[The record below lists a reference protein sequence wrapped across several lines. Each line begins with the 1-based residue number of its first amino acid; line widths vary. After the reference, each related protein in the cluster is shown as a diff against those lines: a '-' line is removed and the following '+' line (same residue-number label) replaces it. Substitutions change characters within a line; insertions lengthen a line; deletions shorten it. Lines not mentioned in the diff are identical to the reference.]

1 MNGTGG
7 FSPPQQ
13 QPQQPQPY
21 SPPSGGQIAPGSITY
36 TTSTS
41 ADGQVTYH
49 PFRAVPASYQTPQGV
64 VHGIQWV
71 PAEATQILP
80 TGAQPANA
88 EFAASFNRGQ
98 LSREEERELEKWK
111 RSEEKRKKKEEKA
124 SLKNIAKQIERDEID
139 IRMARERDTQVRGRK
154 KSFYGEAP
162 PSGYS
167 IPGTAAYGTYSS
179 SDLDRRF
186 DSLDIERKEVSFAA
200 RPRKL
205 SQSGAGAYSS
215 PPATYSSPTGY
226 PTTGGAGPYNRAAS
240 PYRPVGNFST
250 SPNIR
255 PQEFPSTYPG
265 GPDPMVRAPSPYGAR
280 APSPYGARAPSP
292 YGARAPSP
300 YGATAPGPRAPS
312 PFGATGP
319 TPYGARAPSPYGA
332 RAPSPYGGP
341 GPSPYGARAPSPMPP
356 VPRATSPMPP
366 GPPRA
371 PSPYGRPVS
380 RAPSPYHGQQA
391 STYPP
396 PHRAPSPFVP
406 PGQIQSVYPRGHVLE
421 GQPVG
426 GPRSRAPS
434 PMPGAPAGPGFS
446 SSPRMPNVGFA
457 SSPRMPNAGFPSSPR
472 MPNAGFP
479 SSPRMPGAATGGDSL
494 QLAAPEA
501 FSRPP
506 NAAQPYTPFSVM
518 RIQEMDKFYDQI
530 PRMPLVLDTHD
541 VYHQDWIRFMNDLAL
556 AWAGKMPIHE
566 FSKGGVP
573 PKRSSLVSD
582 LINLWNDSFFRARRV
597 EVVLYKGRER
607 RSGPHTGA
615 LDKNLPMPDLDF
627 DSESDSSESSSLSSE
642 SDDGYYGRGADLAES
657 KRRRREK
664 KEEKKWRK
672 KEKKIRKKAK
682 ERERQYA
689 LYLNYIAPRD
699 MPVPGN
705 SYYG

>member
-1 MNGTGG
+1 MSGTGG

-13 QPQQPQPY
+13 QPQQQPQPY

-49 PFRAVPASYQTPQGV
+49 PFSYQTPQGV

-139 IRMARERDTQVRGRK
+139 NRMARERDSQARGRK

-186 DSLDIERKEVSFAA
+186 DSLDIERKE
-200 RPRKL
+200 L

-215 PPATYSSPTGY
+215 PPATYR
-226 PTTGGAGPYNRAAS
+226 AGPYNRAAS
-240 PYRPVGNFST
+240 PYRPV
-250 SPNIR
+250 
-255 PQEFPSTYPG
+255 EFPST
-265 GPDPMVRAPSPYGAR
+265 APSPYGAR
-280 APSPYGARAPSP
+280 APSPY
-292 YGARAPSP
+292 APSP

-312 PFGATGP
+312 PFGATAP
-319 TPYGARAPSPYGA
+319 TPY
-332 RAPSPYGGP
+332 APSPYGGP

-371 PSPYGRPVS
+371 PSPYGRP
-380 RAPSPYHGQQA
+380 A

-421 GQPVG
+421 GQPIG

-434 PMPGAPAGPGFS
+434 PMPGAPAGPGFA
-446 SSPRMPNVGFA
+446 SSPRMPNVGFS

-518 RIQEMDKFYDQI
+518 RIQEMEKFYDQI

-573 PKRSSLVSD
+573 PKRTSLVAD

-607 RSGPHTGA
+607 RSGPHTGTM
-615 LDKNLPMPDLDF
+615 DKNLPMPDLDF
-627 DSESDSSESSSLSSE
+627 DSDSDSSESSSLSSE
-642 SDDGYYGRGADLAES
+642 SEDEYYGRGVDLAES

>member
-1 MNGTGG
+1 
-7 FSPPQQ
+7 
-13 QPQQPQPY
+13 
-21 SPPSGGQIAPGSITY
+21 
-36 TTSTS
+36 
-41 ADGQVTYH
+41 
-49 PFRAVPASYQTPQGV
+49 
-64 VHGIQWV
+64 
-71 PAEATQILP
+71 
-80 TGAQPANA
+80 
-88 EFAASFNRGQ
+88 
-98 LSREEERELEKWK
+98 
-111 RSEEKRKKKEEKA
+111 
-124 SLKNIAKQIERDEID
+124 
-139 IRMARERDTQVRGRK
+139 MARDRDTQVRERK
-154 KSFYGEAP
+154 RSFYGEAP
-162 PSGYS
+162 PSGPL
-167 IPGTAAYGTYSS
+167 PGTAAYGTYNSS
-179 SDLDRRF
+179 ADLDRRF
-186 DSLDIERKEVSFAA
+186 GDLDIEPKQVSFATSTG
-200 RPRKL
+200 PRKP
-205 SQSGAGAYSS
+205 SQSGAGTYSS

-226 PTTGGAGPYNRAAS
+226 PTTGGASPYNRAAS
-240 PYRPVGNFST
+240 PFRPVGNFST

-255 PQEFPSTYPG
+255 PQEFSSTYPG
-265 GPDPMVRAPSPYGAR
+265 GPDPVARAPSPYGARAPSPFGATVPTFGPTGPTPYGARAPSPYGATAPTSYGARAPSPFGATAPSPYGAR

-292 YGARAPSP
+292 YG
-300 YGATAPGPRAPS
+300 GP
-312 PFGATGP
+312 
-319 TPYGARAPSPYGA
+319 APSPYGA

-341 GPSPYGARAPSPMPP
+341 AYGARAPSPMPQA
-356 VPRATSPMPP
+356 PRGASPMPP
-366 GPPRA
+366 GPRA
-371 PSPYGRPVS
+371 PSPYARPVS
-380 RAPSPYHGQQA
+380 RAPSPYNGQPA
-391 STYPP
+391 TSTYPP

-421 GQPVG
+421 GQPIT

-434 PMPGAPAGPGFS
+434 PMPGGPGFS
-446 SSPRMPNVGFA
+446 SSPRMPNAGFT
-457 SSPRMPNAGFPSSPR
+457 SSPRMPNTGFPSSPR
-472 MPNAGFP
+472 VPNSGFP
-479 SSPRMPGAATGGDSL
+479 SSPRMPGAATGGESL

-573 PKRSSLVSD
+573 PKRSSLVAD

-607 RSGPHTGA
+607 RSGLHVGT
-615 LDKNLPMPDLDF
+615 LDKNLPMPDFDSDDF
-627 DSESDSSESSSLSSE
+627 DSLDSSSSSSSSSESE
-642 SDDGYYGRGADLAES
+642 DDEYYGRGVDLADS

-672 KEKKIRKKAK
+672 KEKKLRKKVK

-705 SYYG
+705 YYG

>member
-1 MNGTGG
+1 MSGTGG
-7 FSPPQQ
+7 FASPQ
-13 QPQQPQPY
+13 QQPQPY

-41 ADGQVTYH
+41 TDGTVTYH
-49 PFRAVPASYQTPQGV
+49 PFSYQTAQGV

-98 LSREEERELEKWK
+98 LSRGEERELEKWK
-111 RSEEKRKKKEEKA
+111 RSEEKRKKKEEKV
-124 SLKNIAKQIERDEID
+124 SLKNIAKQFERDEIE
-139 IRMARERDTQVRGRK
+139 IRMARERDTTHVRERK
-154 KSFYGEAP
+154 RSFYGEAP
-162 PSGYS
+162 PSGPL
-167 IPGTAAYGTYSS
+167 PGTAAYGTYNSS
-179 SDLDRRF
+179 ADLDRKF
-186 DSLDIERKEVSFAA
+186 GDLDIEPKQVSFAPG
-200 RPRKL
+200 PRKGT
-205 SQSGAGAYSS
+205 QGGAGTYSS

-226 PTTGGAGPYNRAAS
+226 PTTGGASPYNRAAS

-255 PQEFPSTYPG
+255 PQEFSSTYPG
-265 GPDPMVRAPSPYGAR
+265 GSDPMA
-280 APSPYGARAPSP
+280 
-292 YGARAPSP
+292 
-300 YGATAPGPRAPS
+300 RAPS

-319 TPYGARAPSPYGA
+319 TFGPTGPTPYAPSPYGA

-341 GPSPYGARAPSPMPP
+341 APTPYGARAPSPYGGPAPAPYGARAPSPYGGPAPSPYGARAPSPMPHA
-356 VPRATSPMPP
+356 PRGASPMPP
-366 GPPRA
+366 GPRA
-371 PSPYGRPVS
+371 PSPYARPVS
-380 RAPSPYHGQQA
+380 RAPSPYNGQPA
-391 STYPP
+391 TSTYP

-421 GQPVG
+421 GQPIT

-434 PMPGAPAGPGFS
+434 PMPGAPSGPVDS
-446 SSPRMPNVGFA
+446 LQ
-457 SSPRMPNAGFPSSPR
+457 
-472 MPNAGFP
+472 
-479 SSPRMPGAATGGDSL
+479 SPRMPGAATGGESL

-566 FSKGGVP
+566 FSKGGAP
-573 PKRSSLVSD
+573 PKRSSLVAD

-607 RSGPHTGA
+607 RSGLHVGTM
-615 LDKNLPMPDLDF
+615 DKNLPMPEIDDF
-627 DSESDSSESSSLSSE
+627 DSLDSSSSSSSSSESE
-642 SDDGYYGRGADLAES
+642 DEEYYGHGADLADS

-672 KEKKIRKKAK
+672 KEKKLRKKVK

-705 SYYG
+705 YYG